1 MVATTILAVTL
12 AICLVAVLPAKAAEI
27 TRRAPA
33 NGVDSISLNGRIE
46 RDDDTKFIS
55 IARGVDQATVVLNS
69 VGGNNN
75 AAANIGRFIR
85 LHNYETR
92 VHNGAMCNSACVLIW
107 IAGSYRHL
115 DRHARLGLHS
125 GSHTET
131 GKRLEEANEKI
142 AIYMKQMGAPQPMID
157 LQPKAD
163 PCCINFVDFPQA
175 KTWGLLNEKQ

>member
-1 MVATTILAVTL
+1 
-12 AICLVAVLPAKAAEI
+12 
-27 TRRAPA
+27 
-33 NGVDSISLNGRIE
+33 
-46 RDDDTKFIS
+46 
-55 IARGVDQATVVLNS
+55 
-69 VGGNNN
+69 
-75 AAANIGRFIR
+75 
-85 LHNYETR
+85 
-92 VHNGAMCNSACVLIW
+92 MCNSACVLIW

-115 DRHARLGLHS
+115 DRHARLGFHS

-175 KTWGLLNEKQ
+175 GPAEREAIVIGSPRAASFSAAVMAASIALP